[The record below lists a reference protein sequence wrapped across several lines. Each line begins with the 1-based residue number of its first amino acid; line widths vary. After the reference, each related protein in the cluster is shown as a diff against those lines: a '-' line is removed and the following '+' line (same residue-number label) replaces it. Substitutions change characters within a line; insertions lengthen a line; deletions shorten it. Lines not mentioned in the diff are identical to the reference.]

1 MRFLKIVY
9 CKQGAGTGVE
19 SRAGAPGLEK
29 SRNRRKQKARFGWN
43 VFGYSV
49 CRPILLSVYLYVCI
63 FVYLSVCLSVL
74 NSNSNSLA
82 VLHYFTFISLAMLV
96 CCIVYTYT
104 VYCMSIVPAPVYT
117 VEWPCVCPA
126 QCKFSC
132 YIGGDV

>member
-1 MRFLKIVY
+1 MYEYYIHYIYVLNRELRRMDFGANNICIRFLKIVY

-49 CRPILLSVYLYVCI
+49 CRPILLSGHLYVCI

-82 VLHYFTFISLAMLV
+82 VLHYFTFISLAML
-96 CCIVYTYT
+96 
-104 VYCMSIVPAPVYT
+104 
-117 VEWPCVCPA
+117 
-126 QCKFSC
+126 
-132 YIGGDV
+132 

>member
-49 CRPILLSVYLYVCI
+49 CRPILLSLYLYVCI

-74 NSNSNSLA
+74 NSNSNSHA
-82 VLHYFTFISLAMLV
+82 CTVLHYFTFISLAML
-96 CCIVYTYT
+96 YTYILY
-104 VYCMSIVPAPVYT
+104 VYCLLCRHLCI
-117 VEWPCVCPA
+117 EWPCVCPA